1 MEIVSIIIATYNSE
15 KTIENSVKSVL
26 NQDYKNIELIIVDG
40 SSTDN
45 TINILKKFKNII
57 CISEKDN
64 GVYDAFNKGIKIA
77 KGNWLYFLGSDDVLY
92 KNDVITKVFANKNL
106 NNVDIILGKILFDSS
121 RIHNSFFNWSLF
133 FRNSTHHQS
142 CFYKKSNFKNF
153 EYDTSFKISSD
164 YELNLRM
171 YLKKRRALHVNY
183 IIADVSTQGISGR
196 VNFKGYSEFIMIL
209 RRNVQHYYLLIFP
222 VILLYLFK
230 RIYKHKVN
238 FK

>member
-1 MEIVSIIIATYNSE
+1 MEKVSIIIATYNSE

-26 NQDYKNIELIIVDG
+26 NQDYKNIELIVVDG

-57 CISEKDN
+57 CISEKDK
-64 GVYDAFNKGIKIA
+64 GVYDAFNKGIKISQ
-77 KGNWLYFLGSDDVLY
+77 GNWLYFLGSDDVLY

-106 NNVDIILGKILFDSS
+106 NKVDIILGKILFDSS

-153 EYDTSFKISSD
+153 EYDSSFKISSD
-164 YELNLRM
+164 YELNLKM
-171 YLKKRRALHVNY
+171 YLKKRKALYVND
-183 IIADVSTQGISGR
+183 IIANVSTQGISGQ
-196 VNFKGYSEFIMIL
+196 VDFKGYLEFILIL
-209 RRNVQHYYLLIFP
+209 RRNVKHYYLLIIP
-222 VILLYLFK
+222 VILLYLGKQFFK
-230 RIYKHKVN
+230 FKIN